1 MKACKCF
8 VGIPKGK
15 RPVGRPKRRWVNRI
29 KMNVIFKGIEHE
41 YVDGI
46 PLAQDV
52 GCANMVM
59 ALKFRKKRG
68 IS

>member
-29 KMNVIFKGIEHE
+29 KMNVIFKGMEHE

-46 PLAQDV
+46 PLTQDL
-52 GCANMVM
+52 GSCEHGDGSN
-59 ALKFRKKRG
+59 FRKKRG